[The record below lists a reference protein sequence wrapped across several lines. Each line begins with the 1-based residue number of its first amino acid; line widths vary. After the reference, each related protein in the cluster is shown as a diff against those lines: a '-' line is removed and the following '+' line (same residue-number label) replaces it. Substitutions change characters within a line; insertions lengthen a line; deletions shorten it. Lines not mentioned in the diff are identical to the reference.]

1 MGIAFQLNID
11 QSGTMT
17 NQTRRTALK
26 KIGATIAASCASFSL
41 PVPAQL
47 FANENSKKPI
57 RLGVIADLHGGLA
70 VDAETRL
77 DAFLEAMAERKTDAL
92 IQLGDFAFPN
102 LKHQMFADKFNAA
115 HENRIHVI
123 GNHEFD
129 FNLTR
134 EDCFKA
140 WGIESAFYRHDFDG
154 LRAIVL
160 DGNETGSSTESG
172 YPSFIGNRQKNWLE
186 AELKAADRPVLIL
199 SHQPLAGPSAIQ
211 NAIEIQR
218 LLSSYRE
225 KILLCLNGHS
235 HVDSLLQVDGVNY
248 LHINSASYYWVGGK
262 TRMAYYEKP
271 LFTTMT
277 IDPKKSLV
285 SIEASSSSWKEDS
298 PTDVGYFDR
307 DNASPQTIVVPAIR
321 EREMAVRK
329 NEIRTKPI
337 TQEAAHSKTKKSL
350 KVMTWNIWGRLNQD
364 PRYTIDEKTARD
376 RTIEILRQS
385 GADIIAM
392 IETYGSAADIANA
405 LNFHHYTPSP
415 EANLCIFSRYPL
427 TDTEPLAGLSPFS
440 FIAATVNFPDGQKLR
455 VYDIWLTSGGRHIV
469 EIKNKELS
477 DQKFCAGDDL
487 RHDQLQKFLSHDD
500 LQKGIANSAEIPVIV
515 AGDFNCVSHL
525 DHTRG
530 TQHSKLNQGRVLPI
544 KVSRAMHKAGFSDSY
559 RQSNP
564 DILQSTL
571 GHTWTTVGMG
581 YQYVSGQGFV
591 PVEDNPSP
599 QYRDRYA
606 RIDYIYSMGSRL
618 VAFDSTVITH
628 HPAQSERSFP
638 EFPSDH
644 AAVLTEFQIREL

>member
-1 MGIAFQLNID
+1 
-11 QSGTMT
+11 MT
-17 NQTRRTALK
+17 HQTRRTALK
-26 KIGATIAASCASFSL
+26 KIGATIAATCASFSL

-47 FANENSKKPI
+47 FASDNSKKPI

-77 DAFLEAMAERKTDAL
+77 DAFLEAMKEIEIDAL
-92 IQLGDFAFPN
+92 VQLGDFAFPN

-115 HENRIHVI
+115 HENKIHVI

-129 FNLTR
+129 FKLTR

-140 WGIESAFYRHDFDG
+140 WGIESAYYRRDLDS
-154 LRAIVL
+154 LRLIVL
-160 DGNETGSSTESG
+160 DGNETGSPTQSG
-172 YPSFIGNRQKNWLE
+172 YPSFIGDKQKDWLE

-211 NAIEIQR
+211 NATEIR
-218 LLSSYRE
+218 ELFTSYRE

-248 LHINSASYYWVGGK
+248 LHINSASYYWVGGE
-262 TRMAYYEKP
+262 TRMTYYNNP
-271 LFTTMT
+271 LFTTLT
-277 IDPKKSLV
+277 IDPEKALV
-285 SIEASSSSWKEDS
+285 TVEASSSSWKGVS
-298 PTDVGYFDR
+298 PTDIGYFDR
-307 DNASPQTIVVPAIR
+307 DNASSETIVVPAIR
-321 EREMAVRK
+321 GREVNIQK
-329 NEIRTKPI
+329 NEVQTKPFI
-337 TQEAAHSKTKKSL
+337 KEPGNSKTNRSL

-364 PRYTIDEKTARD
+364 PRYTIDDETARK
-376 RTIEILRQS
+376 RTIDIIRQS

-405 LNFHHYTPSP
+405 LNFHHYTPSAG
-415 EANLCIFSRYPL
+415 ANLCIFSRYPL
-427 TDTEPLAGLSPFS
+427 TDIEPLAGLSSFS
-440 FIAATVNFPDGQKLR
+440 FIAATVNLPDGQKVR
-455 VYDIWLTSGGRHIV
+455 VYDIWLTSGGRHVV
-469 EIKNKELS
+469 EVKNKELS
-477 DQKFCAGDDL
+477 DRDFCAGDDL
-487 RHDQLQKFLSHDD
+487 RFDQLQKFLAHDD
-500 LQKGIANSAEIPVIV
+500 FQMRIAHSADTPVIV

-530 TQHSKLNQGRVLPI
+530 TRHSKLNQARILPI
-544 KVSRAMHKAGFSDSY
+544 KVSRAMHKAGFSDTY

-564 DILQSTL
+564 DILESTL

-591 PVEDNPSP
+591 PVKKNPEP
-599 QYRDRYA
+599 EYRDPYA

-618 VAFDSTVITH
+618 EAIHSTVITH
-628 HPAQSERSFP
+628 HPSQSERSFP

-644 AAVLTEFQIREL
+644 AAVLTEFRIRKL